1 TRIYLSNPFSALMTV
16 PAGILSLPPFNIFTV
31 PVNVYVILASSV
43 ISVEIFPLRFS
54 AVGFGVG
61 SSLSLSHDTKN
72 KAATATLKRILF
84 IIYVLLGE
92 IITGITTECYHT
104 MNKLL
109 TLDLKYNFQKIKNES
124 LLFKQAHW

>member
-1 TRIYLSNPFSALMTV
+1 
-16 PAGILSLPPFNIFTV
+16 
-31 PVNVYVILASSV
+31 
-43 ISVEIFPLRFS
+43 
-54 AVGFGVG
+54 
-61 SSLSLSHDTKN
+61 
-72 KAATATLKRILF
+72 
-84 IIYVLLGE
+84 LGE